1 MNNVPSSGIPIH
13 FSPNYA
19 EDKTVFGFGSAK
31 TKVFKSTDGGD
42 TWEVMTI
49 PYAENTEYNWLTS
62 VNIQLYLYRGKILRL
77 LIAAFV
83 GLSTYLLVGLLKL
96 EKIIPLSKIQ
106 IKMLASVTLFLLASV
121 VL

>member
-1 MNNVPSSGIPIH
+1 
-13 FSPNYA
+13 
-19 EDKTVFGFGSAK
+19 
-31 TKVFKSTDGGD
+31 
-42 TWEVMTI
+42 
-49 PYAENTEYNWLTS
+49 
-62 VNIQLYLYRGKILRL
+62 LRL